1 MNINPLNL
9 VPRLQ
14 PSNKQQNDV
23 AEVIE
28 NYKISDCE
36 QYNVLM
42 IGDSRSGKSTF
53 INLLKDINYVTEY
66 VLLAETPIPKTH
78 NLLVEFR
85 DKKMNINLIDTPGLN
100 EMGDT
105 SRSNETINHMISSFV
120 KGDVTK
126 LHLIL
131 IAINVMDSNKIKSLE
146 EIIRLLGSHLTKNM
160 VLLVTHFEGK
170 NYQEEDNWKK
180 QFNEQKAFQFI
191 KTACKG
197 GVIFTGAISKTN
209 YADAKHRDSFIIS
222 QKVRIIKF
230 LNLLS
235 STEPG
240 QLSKQIHSKAQS
252 KFHVQE
258 SFLSNYQSF
267 KMLCPEVKSLSDQI
281 VLSRTKLRQMEIPE
295 EYKSQVDDIFK
306 QADIVGTND
315 VRLPKF
321 DVGMEASV
329 NQYEKLRSEMEREL
343 REAQILNDQLSNILN
358 DINRMIGM
366 IEFHE

>member
-1 MNINPLNL
+1 MNVKPLNL
-9 VPRLQ
+9 VPRIQ
-14 PSNKQQNDV
+14 AINKQPDEPI
-23 AEVIE
+23 EVVE
-28 NYKISDCE
+28 NYKISDCD

-85 DKKMNINLIDTPGLN
+85 DKKMNINIIDTPGLN

-131 IAINVMDSNKIKSLE
+131 IAINIMDSNKIKSLE
-146 EIIRLLGSHLTKNM
+146 EIIKLLGSHLSRNM

-170 NYQEEDNWKK
+170 NNQEEENWKL
-180 QFNEQKAFQFI
+180 QFNEQKAFQFV

-197 GVIFTGAISKTN
+197 GILFTGAISKSN
-209 YADAKHRDSFIIS
+209 HADPRSRDLFIIS
-222 QKVRIIKF
+222 QKLRIVKF

-235 STEPG
+235 STQPG
-240 QLSKQIHSKAQS
+240 QLSNQIHSKTQS
-252 KFHVQE
+252 KFQIQE
-258 SFLSNYQSF
+258 SFLNNYKSF
-267 KMLCPEVKSLSDQI
+267 KMLCPEIKSLSDNI
-281 VLSRTKLRQMEIPE
+281 ISSRTKLRQMEIPLE
-295 EYKSQVDDIFK
+295 LKSQAEEIFE
-306 QADIVGTND
+306 QANVIGTD
-315 VRLPKF
+315 VVKLPNF
-321 DVGMEASV
+321 DVQIEASV
-329 NQYEKLRSEMEREL
+329 IQYEKLREKMENDL
-343 REAQILNDQLSNILN
+343 KEAQVLNDQLSNILN
-358 DINRMIGM
+358 DINRLIGM
-366 IEFHE
+366 IEFS